1 MSNIPIFWKK
11 ICMEKLSSKVIV
23 LGDGAV
29 GKTSIVHRYVTDK
42 FQKRYTATIGVDI
55 LNKTLKVTKEVTDYE
70 VNLNLW
76 DIGGQ
81 DSFKLVR
88 GKFYKQAIAALL
100 IFDVTNKRSFENLE
114 AWIKEAIENV
124 EQQIPFVMVG
134 NKIDLA
140 DSRSVSTEEIQKKA
154 KELGIALVIET
165 SAVTGEG
172 IEQAFNYLAHT
183 IIDYYNKNKL

>member
-1 MSNIPIFWKK
+1 
-11 ICMEKLSSKVIV
+11 MEKLSSKVIV

-29 GKTSIVHRYVTDK
+29 GKTSIVHRYVTEK

-55 LNKTLKVTKEVTDYE
+55 LNKSLKVTQGANEYE

-100 IFDVTNKRSFENLE
+100 IFDVTNKKSFDNLQN
-114 AWIKEAIENV
+114 WIDEAIENV
-124 EQQIPFVMVG
+124 EQQIPFVLIG
-134 NKIDLA
+134 NKIDLGDA
-140 DSRSVSTEEIQKKA
+140 RVISSEEIQKKA
-154 KELGIALVIET
+154 KNLGISLVIET
-165 SAVTGEG
+165 SAGTGEG
-172 IEQAFNYLAHT
+172 IDQAFNYLAHT
-183 IIDYYNKNKL
+183 IIDYFNKPK

>member
-1 MSNIPIFWKK
+1 
-11 ICMEKLSSKVIV
+11 MEKLSSKVIV

-55 LNKTLKVTKEVTDYE
+55 LNKAVKITKEVTDYE

-100 IFDVTNKRSFENLE
+100 IFDLTNRKSFDNLE
-114 AWIKEAIENV
+114 PWIKEAIDNV
-124 EQQIPFVMVG
+124 EQEIPFVLVG
-134 NKIDLA
+134 NKLDLA
-140 DSRSVSTEEIQKKA
+140 ENRAVSTEEIQKKA
-154 KELGIALVIET
+154 KELKIALVIET

-172 IEQAFNYLAHT
+172 IDQAFNYLANT
-183 IIDYYNKNKL
+183 IIDYFNANKT

>member
-1 MSNIPIFWKK
+1 
-11 ICMEKLSSKVIV
+11 MEKLSSKVIV

-55 LNKTLKVTKEVTDYE
+55 LNKTVKITKELNDYE

-100 IFDVTNKRSFENLE
+100 IFDITNKKSFDNLQ
-114 AWIKEAIENV
+114 AWIEEALQNV
-124 EQQIPFVMVG
+124 EEQIPFVLVG

-140 DSRSVSTEEIQKKA
+140 DSRAVPSEEVQKKA
-154 KELGIALVIET
+154 KEMGISLVIET
-165 SAVTGEG
+165 SALTGEG
-172 IEQAFNYLAHT
+172 IDQAFNYLANT
-183 IIDYYNKNKL
+183 IIDYYLKTRL

>member
-1 MSNIPIFWKK
+1 
-11 ICMEKLSSKVIV
+11 MEKLSSKVIV

-55 LNKTLKVTKEVTDYE
+55 LNKTVKISKDVSEYE

-100 IFDVTNKRSFENLE
+100 IFDLTNKKSFDNLNE
-114 AWIKEAIENV
+114 WVKEALSNV

-134 NKIDLA
+134 NKLDLTDNRA
-140 DSRSVSTEEIQKKA
+140 VSPEEIQKKA
-154 KELGIALVIET
+154 KELNISLVIET

-172 IEQAFNYLAHT
+172 IDKAFNYLANT
-183 IIDYYNKNKL
+183 IIDYHTNK

>member
-1 MSNIPIFWKK
+1 
-11 ICMEKLSSKVIV
+11 MEKLSSKVIV

-55 LNKTLKVTKEVTDYE
+55 LNKAIKITQGVTDYE

-100 IFDVTNKRSFENLE
+100 IFDITNKKSFDNLE
-114 AWIKEAIENV
+114 SWIKEAIDNV
-124 EQQIPFVMVG
+124 EQQIPFILVG
-134 NKIDLA
+134 NKLDLTDNRA
-140 DSRSVSTEEIQKKA
+140 VQTAEIQKKA
-154 KELGIALVIET
+154 KDLGIALVIET

-172 IEQAFNYLAHT
+172 IDQAFNYLANT
-183 IIDYYNKNKL
+183 IIDYYNKTKL

>member
-1 MSNIPIFWKK
+1 
-11 ICMEKLSSKVIV
+11 MEKLSSKVIV

-55 LNKTLKVTKEVTDYE
+55 LNKTVKISKDVTDYE

-100 IFDVTNKRSFENLE
+100 IFDLTNKKSFDNLNE
-114 AWIKEAIENV
+114 WVKEALNNV
-124 EQQIPFVMVG
+124 EQQIPFVLVG
-134 NKIDLA
+134 NKIDLTDNRA
-140 DSRSVSTEEIQKKA
+140 ISSEEIQKKA
-154 KELGIALVIET
+154 KELKISLVIET

-172 IEQAFNYLAHT
+172 IDQAFNYLAHT
-183 IIDYYNKNKL
+183 IIDYHTSKK

>member
-1 MSNIPIFWKK
+1 
-11 ICMEKLSSKVIV
+11 MEKLSSKVIV

-29 GKTSIVHRYVTDK
+29 GKTSIVHRYVTEK

-55 LNKTLKVTKEVTDYE
+55 LNKSVKITKEVTDYE

-100 IFDVTNKRSFENLE
+100 IFDITNRKSFDNLKE
-114 AWIKEAIENV
+114 WIKETYDNV
-124 EQQIPFVMVG
+124 EQEIPFIMIG
-134 NKIDLA
+134 NKVDLVDNRA
-140 DSRSVSTEEIQKKA
+140 ISNEEVQKRA
-154 KELGIALVIET
+154 KELGISLVIET

-172 IEQAFNYLAHT
+172 IDQAFNYLAHT
-183 IIDYYNKNKL
+183 IIDYHVKKINNK

>member
-1 MSNIPIFWKK
+1 
-11 ICMEKLSSKVIV
+11 MEKLSSKVIV

-55 LNKTLKVTKEVTDYE
+55 LNKNVKITKELTDYE

-100 IFDVTNKRSFENLE
+100 IFDVTNNKSFDNLSE
-114 AWIKEAIENV
+114 WVKEALSNV
-124 EQQIPFVMVG
+124 EQQIPFILIG
-134 NKIDLA
+134 NKIDLGDA
-140 DSRSVSTEEIQKKA
+140 RVVSTAEIQKRA
-154 KELGIALVIET
+154 KELNISLVIET

-172 IEQAFNYLAHT
+172 IDQAFNYLAHT
-183 IIDYYNKNKL
+183 IIDYHLKNKE

>member
-1 MSNIPIFWKK
+1 
-11 ICMEKLSSKVIV
+11 MEKLSSKVIV

-55 LNKTLKVTKEVTDYE
+55 LNKTVKVTKEVTDYE

-100 IFDVTNKRSFENLE
+100 IFDVTNRRSFENLE
-114 AWIKEAIENV
+114 AWIKEAYDNV
-124 EQQIPFVMVG
+124 EQQIPFVMIG
-134 NKIDLA
+134 NKIDLT
-140 DSRSVSTEEIQKKA
+140 DSRAVPTEEIQKKA
-154 KELGIALVIET
+154 KDLGIALVIET

-172 IEQAFNYLAHT
+172 IDQAFNYLAHT
-183 IIDYYNKNKL
+183 IIDHYNKTKL

>member
-1 MSNIPIFWKK
+1 MIILEEHP
-11 ICMEKLSSKVIV
+11 MEKLSSKVIV

-42 FQKRYTATIGVDI
+42 FQKRYNATIGVDI
-55 LNKTLKVTKEVTDYE
+55 LNKNVKITKDGTDYE

-100 IFDVTNKRSFENLE
+100 IFDVTNKKSFENLSE
-114 AWIKEAIENV
+114 WIKEAIANV
-124 EQQIPFVMVG
+124 EQEAGIPFVLIG
-134 NKIDLA
+134 NKIDLGDA
-140 DSRSVSTEEIQKKA
+140 RVISSEEIQQKA
-154 KELGIALVIET
+154 KELKISLIIET

-172 IEQAFNYLAHT
+172 IDKAFNYLAQT
-183 IIDYYNKNKL
+183 IVDYVQKK

>member
-1 MSNIPIFWKK
+1 
-11 ICMEKLSSKVIV
+11 MEKLSSKVIV

-29 GKTSIVHRYVTDK
+29 GKTSIVHRYVTEK

-55 LNKTLKVTKEVTDYE
+55 LNKSLKIVQGVTEYE

-100 IFDVTNKRSFENLE
+100 IFDVTNRKSFDNLE
-114 AWIKEAIENV
+114 NWIKEAIENV
-124 EQQIPFVMVG
+124 EQQIPFVLVG
-134 NKIDLA
+134 NKIDLS
-140 DSRSVSTEEIQKKA
+140 DSRAISSGEIQKKA
-154 KELGIALVIET
+154 KELGISLVIEA

-172 IEQAFNYLAHT
+172 IDQAFNYLAHT
-183 IIDYYNKNKL
+183 IIDYFNKTK

>member
-1 MSNIPIFWKK
+1 
-11 ICMEKLSSKVIV
+11 MEKLSSKVIV

-29 GKTSIVHRYVTDK
+29 GKTSIVHRYVTEK

-55 LNKTLKVTKEVTDYE
+55 LNKSLKITKDSNDYE

-100 IFDVTNKRSFENLE
+100 IFDVTNKKSFDNLQN
-114 AWIKEAIENV
+114 WIDEAIENV
-124 EQQIPFVMVG
+124 EQQIPFVLIG
-134 NKIDLA
+134 NKIDLGDA
-140 DSRSVSTEEIQKKA
+140 RVISSEEVQKKA
-154 KELGIALVIET
+154 KNLGISLVIET

-172 IEQAFNYLAHT
+172 IDQAFNYLANT
-183 IIDYYNKNKL
+183 IIDYFNKPK

>member
-1 MSNIPIFWKK
+1 L
-11 ICMEKLSSKVIV
+11 EKLSSKVIV

-29 GKTSIVHRYVTDK
+29 GKTSIVHRYVTEK
-42 FQKRYTATIGVDI
+42 FQKRYNATIGVDI
-55 LNKTLKVTKEVTDYE
+55 LNKTLKITKEITDYE

-81 DSFKLVR
+81 EHFKLVR

-100 IFDVTNKRSFENLE
+100 IFDVTNKRSFENLNSWVEE
-114 AWIKEAIENV
+114 ALNNV
-124 EQQIPFVMVG
+124 EQQIPFILVG

-140 DSRSVSTEEIQKKA
+140 ENRVISSEDLLKKA
-154 KELGIALVIET
+154 KELNISLLIET

-172 IEQAFNYLAHT
+172 IEQAFNFVAHT
-183 IIDYYNKNKL
+183 IIDYHSKK

>member
-1 MSNIPIFWKK
+1 
-11 ICMEKLSSKVIV
+11 MEKLSSKVIV

-55 LNKTLKVTKEVTDYE
+55 LNKAVKITQGVTDYE

-100 IFDVTNKRSFENLE
+100 IFDITNKKSFDNLE
-114 AWIKEAIENV
+114 AWIKEAIDNV
-124 EQQIPFVMVG
+124 EQKIPFVLIG
-134 NKIDLA
+134 NKIDLTDNRA
-140 DSRSVSTEEIQKKA
+140 VQTEEIQKKA
-154 KELGIALVIET
+154 KELDIALVIET

-172 IEQAFNYLAHT
+172 IDQAFNYLANT
-183 IIDYYNKNKL
+183 IIDYYNKNK

>member
-1 MSNIPIFWKK
+1 
-11 ICMEKLSSKVIV
+11 MEKLSSKVIV

-55 LNKTLKVTKEVTDYE
+55 LNKAVKITKEVTDYE

-100 IFDVTNKRSFENLE
+100 IFDLTNKKSFDNLE
-114 AWIKEAIENV
+114 DWIKEAIDNV
-124 EQQIPFVMVG
+124 EQEIPFVLVG
-134 NKIDLA
+134 NKLDLA
-140 DSRSVSTEEIQKKA
+140 DSRAVSTEEIQKKA
-154 KELGIALVIET
+154 KELKIALVIET

-172 IEQAFNYLAHT
+172 IDQAFNYLANT
-183 IIDYYNKNKL
+183 IIDYFNKNKS